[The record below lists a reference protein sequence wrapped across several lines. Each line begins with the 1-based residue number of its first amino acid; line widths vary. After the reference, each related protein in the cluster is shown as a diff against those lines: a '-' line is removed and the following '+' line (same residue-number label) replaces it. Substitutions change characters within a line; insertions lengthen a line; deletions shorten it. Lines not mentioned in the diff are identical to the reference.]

1 MFRVTRP
8 AGPIEALGEVCFV
21 TGKRISADPLVWR
34 ASPRNSLAARPLR
47 VGGHRMLSV
56 RKTALITGLKVG
68 GLEVRKAELDF
79 YILRYIMTS
88 GVATVWTG
96 ECHLR

>member
-1 MFRVTRP
+1 MPPHKGVV
-8 AGPIEALGEVCFV
+8 GEACFV
-21 TGKRISADPLVWR
+21 SSQASVFPTCVWR
-34 ASPRNSLAARPLR
+34 ETLAAAAPL

>member
-1 MFRVTRP
+1 MPCNLTNECHRS
-8 AGPIEALGEVCFV
+8 LGEACFV
-21 TGKRISADPLVWR
+21 SSQ
-34 ASPRNSLAARPLR
+34 ASVFPTSVCGEKLSPRPLR
-47 VGGHRMLSV
+47 VLGGGHRMLSV

>member
-1 MFRVTRP
+1 MVYIVVSDTLHLFTGTRFHLHRQTDGLALAL
-8 AGPIEALGEVCFV
+8 AG
-21 TGKRISADPLVWR
+21 W
-34 ASPRNSLAARPLR
+34 PRGA
-47 VGGHRMLSV
+47 MLSV

-96 ECHLR
+96 ECHAASLTHPSAPMAACI

>member
-1 MFRVTRP
+1 V
-8 AGPIEALGEVCFV
+8 L
-21 TGKRISADPLVWR
+21 
-34 ASPRNSLAARPLR
+34 
-47 VGGHRMLSV
+47 GGHRMLSV

>member
-1 MFRVTRP
+1 
-8 AGPIEALGEVCFV
+8 
-21 TGKRISADPLVWR
+21 
-34 ASPRNSLAARPLR
+34 
-47 VGGHRMLSV
+47 MLSV

-96 ECHLR
+96 ECHLRQSYTRLPQWLRATNTHRATLWPSSSFIHGSPQNQD

>member
-1 MFRVTRP
+1 MVYIVVSDTLHLFTGTRFTFTDRQTGWRG
-8 AGPIEALGEVCFV
+8 GPGA
-21 TGKRISADPLVWR
+21 
-34 ASPRNSLAARPLR
+34 ASGA
-47 VGGHRMLSV
+47 MLSV

-96 ECHLR
+96 ECHAASLTHPSAPMAACI

>member
-1 MFRVTRP
+1 
-8 AGPIEALGEVCFV
+8 
-21 TGKRISADPLVWR
+21 
-34 ASPRNSLAARPLR
+34 
-47 VGGHRMLSV
+47 MLSV

-96 ECHLR
+96 ECHAASLTHPSAPMAACI

>member
-1 MFRVTRP
+1 
-8 AGPIEALGEVCFV
+8 
-21 TGKRISADPLVWR
+21 
-34 ASPRNSLAARPLR
+34 
-47 VGGHRMLSV
+47 MLSV

>member
-1 MFRVTRP
+1 
-8 AGPIEALGEVCFV
+8 
-21 TGKRISADPLVWR
+21 
-34 ASPRNSLAARPLR
+34 
-47 VGGHRMLSV
+47 MLSV

-96 ECHLR
+96 ECHLRQSHTHLPQWLRASNTHRATLWPSSSLIHGSPQNQD

>member
-1 MFRVTRP
+1 MLEVTQTHIHIHTHTFTLCVERL
-8 AGPIEALGEVCFV
+8 AGRSVL
-21 TGKRISADPLVWR
+21 
-34 ASPRNSLAARPLR
+34 
-47 VGGHRMLSV
+47 GGHRMLSV